1 MALTENCKTYQSPKD
16 GGHVQTSSDVIEL
29 NVGGQVY
36 YTRHATLT
44 SIPNSLL
51 GKLFSAKKDNSNDL
65 ARDFRGRYFI
75 DRDGFLFRYVLDY
88 LRDKHVVLPDHFP
101 EKGRL
106 KREAEYFQLPEL
118 VKILTPDDKRTDEY
132 LHSDYDEASQGSDQR
147 LYPSYL
153 DPRDRR
159 HGFITVGYK
168 GSCAAG
174 REGLGDPKARGL
186 PKIFICGRIGL
197 AKEVFGD
204 TLNENRDPERPQE
217 RYTSRLFLKF
227 KHLERAFD
235 MLAESGF
242 QIVACNSSLTASFVS
257 RHTDDKLWCTY
268 TEYVFYRGPSGW
280 SSSHCDCCCKSH
292 KSEREGESGTSY
304 NELSTSASETQSE
317 ASSPQGTVIC
327 GPVSRQHQQPP
338 IAHTLDRPGR
348 KGPPMAQPPGGDGG
362 RGGRRTDLLRART
375 TGPRDAA
382 LAGRGGRKGG
392 GPPKEKLTVE
402 QELERCIQ
410 DFRRIRIP
418 KRFPDRKY
426 MWQSELLRKYQM

>member
-16 GGHVQTSSDVIEL
+16 GGQVQSSSDVIEL

-51 GKLFSAKKDNSNDL
+51 GKLFSTKKDNSNDL
-65 ARDFRGRYFI
+65 ARDLRGRYFI

-118 VKILTPDDKRTDEY
+118 VKILTPDDKRADEY

-174 REGLGDPKARGL
+174 RDGLADPKARGL

-204 TLNENRDPERPQE
+204 TLNESRDPERAQE
-217 RYTSRLFLKF
+217 RYISRLLLKF

-257 RHTDDKLWCTY
+257 QQTDDKVWCTY

-292 KSEREGESGTSY
+292 KSEREGESGTSF
-304 NELSTSASETQSE
+304 NELSTSCSETQSE
-317 ASSPQGTVIC
+317 ASSPQGTVIH
-327 GPVSRQHQQPP
+327 GPTSRPPPPP
-338 IAHTLDRPGR
+338 IAHTLERPGR
-348 KGPPMAQPPGGDGG
+348 KAGHPGQPWDG
-362 RGGRRTDLLRART
+362 RRRTDLFRART
-375 TGPRDAA
+375 AGPRDTVM
-382 LAGRGGRKGG
+382 AGRGGGRKGG
-392 GPPKEKLTVE
+392 PTKEKLTVE
-402 QELERCIQ
+402 QELQRCIQ
-410 DFRRIRIP
+410 DFRRIKIP
-418 KRFPDRKY
+418 KHFPDRKY
-426 MWQSELLRKYQM
+426 VWQSELLRKYQL

>member
-16 GGHVQTSSDVIEL
+16 GVPVQTSSDVIEL

-65 ARDFRGRYFI
+65 ARDLRGRYFI

-153 DPRDRR
+153 DSRDRR

-174 REGLGDPKARGL
+174 REGLADPKARGL
-186 PKIFICGRIGL
+186 PQISICGRIGL

-242 QIVACNSSLTASFVS
+242 HIVACNSSLTASFVS
-257 RHTDDKLWCTY
+257 RHTDDKLWCSY
-268 TEYVFYRGPSGW
+268 TEYVFYR
-280 SSSHCDCCCKSH
+280 K
-292 KSEREGESGTSY
+292 
-304 NELSTSASETQSE
+304 
-317 ASSPQGTVIC
+317 
-327 GPVSRQHQQPP
+327 
-338 IAHTLDRPGR
+338 
-348 KGPPMAQPPGGDGG
+348 
-362 RGGRRTDLLRART
+362 
-375 TGPRDAA
+375 
-382 LAGRGGRKGG
+382 
-392 GPPKEKLTVE
+392 
-402 QELERCIQ
+402 
-410 DFRRIRIP
+410 
-418 KRFPDRKY
+418 
-426 MWQSELLRKYQM
+426 